1 MVSSL
6 MAVYLASSIRY
17 SCLGIKLYKKIYIYI
32 KIVGTLEII
41 VAILVG
47 RLARILFGIL
57 VRIFAGNMI

>member
-6 MAVYLASSIRY
+6 MAVYLASCIRY
-17 SCLGIKLYKKIYIYI
+17 SCLGIKLYRKIYIYI